1 MRVVECTGHIL
12 QVEVMSVLGVV
23 AVVGGG
29 CCYTGQLYSYTT
41 EILFQTIMSGITFYH
56 PRLGERKSRIMEE
69 AFRLVMW
76 KIKFVL
82 LCMYRRADRDGDGK
96 ISVTEIL
103 TVFKVSNRS
112 QYSINSTVGL
122 CIT

>member
-29 CCYTGQLYSYTT
+29 CCYTGQLFHYFM
-41 EILFQTIMSGITFYH
+41 FQTIMSGITFYH

-69 AFRLVMW
+69 AFRLVMQQ
-76 KIKFVL
+76 IKFVL
-82 LCMYRRADRDGDGK
+82 LSMCRRADRDGDGK

-112 QYSINSTVGL
+112 QDSIKSTVGL
-122 CIT
+122 CIA